1 MKNEGNGRILI
12 VDDEQQIRR
21 FLRISLAS
29 QGYGVLEAEN
39 GEQALAAVYTQSPDV
54 VLLDL
59 GLPDMDGHEV
69 LQGIRE
75 QSAVPV
81 IVVSVRDREEE
92 KVLSLDNGANDYV
105 TKPFK
110 MREVAARV
118 RALLRRSK
126 NNGTSPGSVLQL
138 ADLQLNK
145 DTRKALRNGIE
156 ITLTATEYRLLECFM
171 NNPRRVLSRMDLLDS
186 VWGVNYRMD
195 TNVVDVYVNFLR
207 KKVDKPFGSR
217 LIHTVVGMGY
227 VLKES

>member
-1 MKNEGNGRILI
+1 MYQIL
-12 VDDEQQIRR
+12 VVEDEPTIANALRR
-21 FLRISLAS
+21 FLTDE
-29 QGYGVLEAEN
+29 GYLVEVAFD
-39 GEQALAAVYTQSPDV
+39 GETG
-54 VLLDL
+54 LDL
-59 GLPDMDGHEV
+59 IQQSDPDLIILDVILPKVNGLDICREIRASNLKEV
-69 LQGIRE
+69 PILMITALGT
-75 QSAVPV
+75 SDNV
-81 IVVSVRDREEE
+81 I
-92 KVLSLDNGANDYV
+92 KGLDAGADDYV

-138 ADLQLNK
+138 GDLQLNK
-145 DTRKALRNGIE
+145 DTRKAVRNGLE

>member
-1 MKNEGNGRILI
+1 MYQILVVEDEPTIATALRRYLSDEGYLVEVAFDGETGMDLIQQSDPDLIILDVILPKINGLDICRH
-12 VDDEQQIRR
+12 IR
-21 FLRISLAS
+21 A
-29 QGYGVLEAEN
+29 N
-39 GEQALAAVYTQSPDV
+39 GQPDV
-54 VLLDL
+54 PILMITALGTSDNVIKGLD
-59 GLPDMDGHEV
+59 
-69 LQGIRE
+69 
-75 QSAVPV
+75 A
-81 IVVSVRDREEE
+81 
-92 KVLSLDNGANDYV
+92 GADDYV

-126 NNGTSPGSVLQL
+126 NSGNNPGALLQF
-138 ADLQLNK
+138 DELQLNK
-145 DTRKALRNGIE
+145 DTRKALRNGLE

>member
-1 MKNEGNGRILI
+1 MYQIL
-12 VDDEQQIRR
+12 VVEDEPTIANALRR
-21 FLRISLAS
+21 FLSDE
-29 QGYGVLEAEN
+29 GYLVEVAFD
-39 GEQALAAVYTQSPDV
+39 GETG
-54 VLLDL
+54 LDL
-59 GLPDMDGHEV
+59 IQQSDPDLIILDVILPKVNGLDICREIRAGNLKEV
-69 LQGIRE
+69 PILMITALGT
-75 QSAVPV
+75 SDNV
-81 IVVSVRDREEE
+81 I
-92 KVLSLDNGANDYV
+92 KGLDAGADDYV

-138 ADLQLNK
+138 GDLQLNK
-145 DTRKALRNGIE
+145 DTRKAVRNGLE

>member
-1 MKNEGNGRILI
+1 MYQIL
-12 VDDEQQIRR
+12 VVEDEPAIATALRR
-21 FLRISLAS
+21 FLSDE
-29 QGYGVLEAEN
+29 GYIVEVAYD
-39 GEQALAAVYTQSPDV
+39 GETG
-54 VLLDL
+54 LDL
-59 GLPDMDGHEV
+59 IRQSDPDLLILDVILPKINGLDICREV
-69 LQGIRE
+69 RASHLKE
-75 QSAVPV
+75 VPILMITALGTSDNV
-81 IVVSVRDREEE
+81 I
-92 KVLSLDNGANDYV
+92 KGLDAGADDYV

-126 NNGTSPGSVLQL
+126 NNGTSPGAVLQL

-145 DTRKALRNGIE
+145 DSRKALRNGIE

>member
-1 MKNEGNGRILI
+1 MYQIL
-12 VDDEQQIRR
+12 VVEDEPTIANALRR
-21 FLRISLAS
+21 FLSDE
-29 QGYGVLEAEN
+29 GYLVEVAFD
-39 GEQALAAVYTQSPDV
+39 GETG
-54 VLLDL
+54 LDL
-59 GLPDMDGHEV
+59 IQQSDPDLIILDVILPKISGLDICREIRASNLKEV
-69 LQGIRE
+69 PILMITALGT
-75 QSAVPV
+75 SDNV
-81 IVVSVRDREEE
+81 I
-92 KVLSLDNGANDYV
+92 KGLDAGADDYV
-105 TKPFK
+105 AKPFK

-126 NNGTSPGSVLQL
+126 NNGTSPASVLQL
-138 ADLQLNK
+138 GDLQLNK
-145 DTRKALRNGIE
+145 DTRKAVRNGLE

-171 NNPRRVLSRMDLLDS
+171 KNPRRVLSRMDLLDS

>member
-1 MKNEGNGRILI
+1 MYQIL
-12 VDDEQQIRR
+12 VVEDEPTIANALRR
-21 FLRISLAS
+21 FLSDE
-29 QGYGVLEAEN
+29 GYLVEVAFD
-39 GEQALAAVYTQSPDV
+39 GETG
-54 VLLDL
+54 LDL
-59 GLPDMDGHEV
+59 IQQSDPDLIILDVILPKVNGLDICREIRASNLKEV
-69 LQGIRE
+69 PILMITALGT
-75 QSAVPV
+75 SDNV
-81 IVVSVRDREEE
+81 I
-92 KVLSLDNGANDYV
+92 KGLDAGADDYV

-138 ADLQLNK
+138 GDLQLNK
-145 DTRKALRNGIE
+145 DTRKAVRNGLE

>member
-1 MKNEGNGRILI
+1 
-12 VDDEQQIRR
+12 
-21 FLRISLAS
+21 
-29 QGYGVLEAEN
+29 
-39 GEQALAAVYTQSPDV
+39 
-54 VLLDL
+54 
-59 GLPDMDGHEV
+59 
-69 LQGIRE
+69 
-75 QSAVPV
+75 
-81 IVVSVRDREEE
+81 
-92 KVLSLDNGANDYV
+92 
-105 TKPFK
+105 
-110 MREVAARV
+110 V

-138 ADLQLNK
+138 GDLQLNK
-145 DTRKALRNGIE
+145 DTRKAVRNGLE